1 MSERRAKHNTIR
13 SATIASALAFTML
26 LLCLV
31 PSGATGGSGP
41 LSFTGLTEVGRLTGP
56 PHRGYHAIHVSG
68 DLVFC
73 LVNQPGMLEIVDVS
87 DPANPYVRSSL
98 NLFSGDGHDLWYGE
112 WGTSKYV
119 FTGHRWGR
127 LTMSDVTNPDVPV
140 ISHSVNTIYHHKG
153 LYSVG
158 HYVYYCE
165 HPAWATQG
173 GLRIY
178 DFATG
183 ALVETGNWLKGP
195 PCPIDGR
202 EVAVRSDGSVA
213 YQYDEEHRDWV
224 DHLCS
229 GVHEKLLAY
238 DTTTK
243 SAPTVLGYLAPP
255 VPRGGAPR
263 DWCDMVLSPDDDYLY
278 LAYGGG
284 GVLICDASG
293 FGPPSVIA
301 QFGAELDEVA
311 LDQARNVL
319 YAATAPPT
327 YGSGTPAGSA
337 LYVVDVSDPSAP
349 SVIGTLPGMAVRDL
363 WLDGDYLYTTSEEAK
378 LIIYEA
384 YQPVIEVSV
393 DVKPGA
399 CPNPL
404 NARSRGV
411 IPVAIAGT
419 EEFDVSEIDPDSI
432 VLQGVGPSHWS
443 IEDVCAPYEP
453 FTGKKECSECSTEAP
468 DGYPD
473 LTLKFNTQEV
483 VGALGEVSDGECR
496 LLTLTAVLKEE
507 FGGVSI
513 AGEDLVLV
521 LKKGKD

>member
-1 MSERRAKHNTIR
+1 MSEGRLKRMTVR
-13 SATIASALAFTML
+13 SAGTALAVGFTLL

-31 PSGATGGSGP
+31 PSGVTGGPGP
-41 LSFTGLTEVGRLTGP
+41 SSFAGLTEVGRLAGP
-56 PHRGYHAIHVSG
+56 PYRGYHTIHASG

-112 WGTSKYV
+112 WGTNKYV

-140 ISHSVNTIYHHKG
+140 VSHSVNTIYHHKG

-165 HPAWATQG
+165 HPASATQG

-183 ALVETGNWLKGP
+183 SLVETGNWLKGP
-195 PCPIDGR
+195 PCPIDGK
-202 EVAVRSDGSVA
+202 EIAVRSDGSVA

-224 DHLCS
+224 GHLCS
-229 GVHEKLLAY
+229 GINEKLLAY
-238 DTTTK
+238 DTTVR

-284 GVLICDASG
+284 GVLVCDASG
-293 FGPPSVIA
+293 FGAPSVVA

-311 LDQARNVL
+311 LDPARSVL

-327 YGSGTPAGSA
+327 YGSGMPSGSS
-337 LYVVDVSDPSAP
+337 LWVVGVWDPSSP
-349 SVIGTLPGMAVRDL
+349 SVIGTMPGMAVRDL
-363 WLDGDYLYTTSEEAK
+363 WLDGDYLYTTSPEAK

-404 NARSRGV
+404 NVKSRGV

-419 EEFDVSEIDPDSI
+419 KEFDASQIDPDS
-432 VLQGVGPSHWS
+432 VLLEGVAPLRWS
-443 IEDVCAPYEP
+443 VEDVTTPYEP
-453 FTGKKECSECSTEAP
+453 FMGKEECSECATEGP
-468 DGYPD
+468 DGRPD
-473 LTLKFNTQEV
+473 LTLKFKTQDIV
-483 VGALGEVSDGECR
+483 VALGEVSDGDCR
-496 LLTLTAVLKEE
+496 LLTLTGALKEE
-507 FGGVSI
+507 FGGVPM
-513 AGEDLVLV
+513 AGEDLVVV
-521 LKKGKD
+521 LRKGKD